1 MMSGRLAAASFYCI
15 ALAAAV
21 AMGYSIYATPQFWVA
36 TGVTMIAGALLAGG
50 AYLRRWSV
58 LTQVALTVG
67 ALLVLAVPLAAPNTA
82 RGSGTLL
89 ETVGNVYT
97 AIWTSWRRITTID
110 LPVGTD
116 DGLLMAPIL
125 LVLVS
130 TVLGVGLILRTQR
143 GELAMLMPVAVLF
156 WALLWGPPVSAPL
169 PLTIGFA
176 IAVVASVASLRQA
189 RRRRRADRTVSSL
202 PVRLVY
208 GALATLLAVSVG
220 VGAATVAPL
229 GDRVVLR
236 EHPPIPRES
245 LQAASPLAEFR
256 SNFQDP
262 TRDRVLMTVT
272 GVQEGDLISLASLS
286 VYTGEVF
293 AADTGRL
300 IRTSGRATGEDAD
313 RQLGFTIQGYE
324 GVWLPSIG
332 EPEAVAF
339 VGPRSSDLSQSLM
352 MADEGAT
359 TVALAG
365 LRDGDGYS
373 VTVASPEEIP
383 DISELE
389 PAGAVERG
397 NQLPLSALD
406 WIAARSTI
414 DQEPGASLQ
423 LLIAALEEEG
433 YLSHGVEDDEPPS
446 RAGHSSSRLDALFS
460 AEFLVGDQEQFAAAA
475 ALMARELGFPSRVAV
490 GFKPSEEG
498 TVDIYGRDAT
508 AWVEISTDHGWVPI
522 EVVPENTAPPETQDS
537 AGLPS
542 TQPQPPVPPALPEGG
557 QPDSQQSGAQPGPL
571 TDDTVA
577 ADPVWLIW
585 TLRALALLA
594 LLVLPFLIIL
604 LMKFMRR
611 RSRQFGGG
619 TRERALGAWAE
630 FADAMIDRGAAAMGE
645 RTRLEYADGD
655 TRVES
660 FALAVD
666 RAVFSREQPD
676 DEIARS
682 IWQQRDALVADHD
695 GARTW
700 WQRMQHRLSLR
711 SLTGRPS
718 RAAEVELAK
727 RAQQP
732 ETVHSSVR

>member
-1 MMSGRLAAASFYCI
+1 MISGRLAAASFYCI
-15 ALAAAV
+15 ALAAAT

-36 TGVTMIAGALLAGG
+36 TGVTMIAGALLAGA
-50 AYLRRWSV
+50 AYLRRWSA
-58 LTQVALTVG
+58 LTQVGLTV
-67 ALLVLAVPLAAPNTA
+67 AVLVVLAIPLAAPNTA
-82 RGSGTLL
+82 RGSGSAF
-89 ETVGNVYT
+89 ETIVSVYT

-116 DGLLMAPIL
+116 DGLLMAPIV

-130 TVLGVGLILRTQR
+130 TVLGAGMILRTKH
-143 GELAMLMPVAVLF
+143 GELAMLMPLSVMF
-156 WALLWGPPVSAPL
+156 WALLWGPPVPAPL
-169 PLTIGFA
+169 LLTIGFA

-208 GALATLLAVSVG
+208 GAFATLLAVSVG
-220 VGAATVAPL
+220 VGAATVASL

-236 EHPPIPRES
+236 EHPPLPRDS

-262 TRDRVLMTVT
+262 TRDQVLMTVT
-272 GVQEGDLISLASLS
+272 GVEDGDLISIASLS

-293 AADTGRL
+293 AADTSRL
-300 IRTSGRATGEDAD
+300 IRTSGRATGEHAD

-324 GVWLPSIG
+324 GVWLPSVG
-332 EPEAVAF
+332 EPESIAF
-339 VGPRSSDLSQSLM
+339 AGPRSSDLSQSLM

-365 LRDGDGYS
+365 LREGDGYS
-373 VTVASPEEIP
+373 LTVDSQDETPP
-383 DISELE
+383 ISDLE
-389 PAGAVERG
+389 PAGSVDRG

-414 DQEPGASLQ
+414 DQSPGESLQ
-423 LLIAALEEEG
+423 LLIDALEEEG
-433 YLSHGVEDDEPPS
+433 YLSHGVEEDEPPS

-490 GFKPSEEG
+490 GFKPSDEG

-508 AWVEISTDHGWVPI
+508 AWVEILTDHGWVSI
-522 EVVPENTAPPETQDS
+522 EVVPENTAPPESQDS

-557 QPDSQQSGAQPGPL
+557 QPDSQQSGAQPSPV
-571 TDDTVA
+571 TDDAT
-577 ADPVWLIW
+577 ADPVWLAW
-585 TLRALALLA
+585 TLRALGLLMLLA
-594 LLVLPFLIIL
+594 LPFLIIV
-604 LMKFMRR
+604 LMKFLRR
-611 RSRQFGGG
+611 RSRQFGGS
-619 TRERALGAWAE
+619 TRDRAIGAWAE
-630 FADAMIDRGAAAMGE
+630 FTDAMIDRGAAAMGE
-645 RTRLEYADGD
+645 RTRLEYAEGD
-655 TRVES
+655 TRVEA

-666 RAVFSREQPD
+666 RAVFSREEPAED
-676 DEIARS
+676 LARG
-682 IWQQRDALVADHD
+682 IWRQRDALVSDHD
-695 GARTW
+695 GTRSW
-700 WQRMQHRLSLR
+700 WQRAQHRFSLR
-711 SLTGRPS
+711 SLFGKPRR
-718 RAAEVELAK
+718 RAESHEWK
-727 RAQQP
+727 RAQQ
-732 ETVHSSVR
+732 EESVHSAGN